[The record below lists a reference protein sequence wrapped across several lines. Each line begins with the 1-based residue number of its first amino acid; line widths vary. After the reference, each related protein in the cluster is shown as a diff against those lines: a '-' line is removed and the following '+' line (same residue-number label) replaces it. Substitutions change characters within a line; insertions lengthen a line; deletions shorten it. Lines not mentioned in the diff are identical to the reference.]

1 MLIDG
6 KHAVG
11 IAIESRTEIGS
22 DLQYFLLQRHQVLRL
37 DGTGRVVGKGAIQF
51 KVERDEMRGQVLK
64 DTRHH
69 HPGHAITGI
78 DHYLERANLA
88 DVDVGKGVLDVI
100 IGCIEMRDR
109 TLALG
114 LGKIS
119 AYRQVADVGKAGVQA
134 DRIGL
139 GTAKLHAVVFFGIV
153 RGCNHDACREI
164 VITHNEV

>member
-88 DVDVGKGVLDVI
+88 DVVVGNALDG
-100 IGCIEMRDR
+100 GCGQ
-109 TLALG
+109 LG
-114 LGKIS
+114 GGDTH
-119 AYRQVADVGKAGVQA
+119 VAA
-134 DRIGL
+134 
-139 GTAKLHAVVFFGIV
+139 H
-153 RGCNHDACREI
+153 CNHRDIQVYSSGTPNAIDGVFGQVYSVDPANVVGFKDGGVNAAVCCG
-164 VITHNEV
+164 HCKLAPLSLYL